1 MLIDLTDRLVSKA
14 TRLSPAAPPPR
25 LVHPYSYLSVRT
37 KPFLLELIS
46 ACRSYEFQN
55 RLQLDEQKGTIIT
68 ICQTTMLAFQSPIH
82 TGFVFPPKH
91 IPRQP
96 CAVLSPNLIS
106 YLSVSQ
112 MLYPCWKLEPIWQS
126 SAVQPIHSAGL
137 VKTDMLSFKLTFVL
151 CPYPGMCNQ
160 KAFCLYNHT
169 EFFI

>member
-1 MLIDLTDRLVSKA
+1 MQ
-14 TRLSPAAPPPR
+14 
-25 LVHPYSYLSVRT
+25 PYSYLSGRT
-37 KPFLLELIS
+37 NPFLLKLIS

-82 TGFVFPPKH
+82 TGFVFPPKQ

-112 MLYPCWKLEPIWQS
+112 MLCPCWKLEPIWHF

-137 VKTDMLSFKLTFVL
+137 VKTDMLFNTVLQAYICL
-151 CPYPGMCNQ
+151 CPYPGMSNQ
-160 KAFCLYNHT
+160 KAFKSLYNHT